1 MRRLF
6 QVILL
11 LICVLTS
18 TPARAQ
24 IGMAQGVA
32 LSPFPVAQNPAAYVT
47 FPDSGGGVWAV
58 FQGADPHSGLYVTHV
73 NPDGSFAPGFNAN
86 ARRIARDSSQ
96 VNNVTASPDG
106 LGGVIIAWFGT
117 HPKDSNGT
125 LIALRMIQ
133 ITYDGTYTTRDTG
146 VVVSTIATAAAC
158 AGDGN
163 GGGYVVWE
171 ELKGTSNPDI
181 VAQHYATGFA
191 TWIPSGSPTGR
202 NVCATVGIQRLRAV
216 HSDGTGGAYVVWAD
230 SRTPSTTP
238 LYAMHLTPDGV
249 DAGGWT
255 TNGVRLTAVSS
266 TVRFVG
272 SSVSP
277 AGGLWV
283 AWRDF
288 NVATATLGQ
297 HVAVNGAL
305 RWGASG
311 ALMATVSP
319 LHVDFVP
326 ASNGHVFVNWGGN
339 DIRCARLDSVGTRL
353 WSESAGRVLVAPLA
367 PTDVVRV
374 AADGAGGQ
382 RLMWSWDNAGQ
393 LDINVLAVDGAGA
406 PRAGEPA
413 GGSTIESG
421 SATEYAVAWFSADNV
436 WPVVAWLENGI
447 LRLRQLL
454 SGTVGVGPVAAGG
467 TTRLAAPYP
476 NPSRPGQSPTL
487 RFNAPAGNLRLSLY
501 DAAGRRRLTRMLSSA
516 GGAQTH
522 RLDEA
527 LRLAPGVYTVTIESN
542 SGFAR
547 QRMVRLQ

>member
-6 QVILL
+6 PAILL
-11 LICVLTS
+11 LICVLPS

-24 IGMAQGVA
+24 IGMPQGVA
-32 LSPFPVAQNPAAYVT
+32 LSPFPVAQNPAGYVT
-47 FPDSGGGVWAV
+47 FPDGGGGVWAV
-58 FQGADPHSGLYVTHV
+58 FQGADPRSGLYATHV
-73 NPDGSFAPGFNAN
+73 NSDGSFAPGFNAS

-96 VNNVTASPDG
+96 VNNITASPDG
-106 LGGVIIAWFGT
+106 LGGAVISWFGT
-117 HPKDSNGT
+117 HPKDANGT
-125 LIALRMIQ
+125 LIALRMIHV
-133 ITYDGTYTTRDTG
+133 TYEGLYTTRDSG

-158 AGDGN
+158 AGDGA
-163 GGGYVVWE
+163 GGSYVAWE
-171 ELKGTSNPDI
+171 ELKGISNPDI
-181 VAQHYATGFA
+181 IAQHYDSSGNA

-202 NVCATVGIQRLRAV
+202 NVCATVGIQRLRAM
-216 HSDGTGGAYVVWAD
+216 HSDGTEGAYVVWAD

-238 LYAMHLTPDGV
+238 LYVGHLTPAGV
-249 DAGGWT
+249 DAGWT

-272 SSVSP
+272 SIVSS

-326 ASNGHVFVNWGGN
+326 AANGDVFVNWGGN
-339 DIRCARLDSVGTRL
+339 DIRCARLDSLGTRL
-353 WSESAGRVLVAPLA
+353 WSESAGRLLVTPLA
-367 PTDVVRV
+367 PTDIVRV
-374 AADGAGGQ
+374 AADGVGGQ

-393 LDINVLAVDGAGA
+393 TDINVLAVDGAGA
-406 PRAGEPA
+406 PRAGELP
-413 GGSTIESG
+413 GGSTIEAG
-421 SATEYAVAWFSADNV
+421 LGAEYAVAWFFADNA
-436 WPVVAWLENGI
+436 WPVVAWLEGGI

-454 SGTVGVGPVAAGG
+454 SGTVGVGPATASG

-476 NPSRPGQSPTL
+476 NPSRSGQSPTL
-487 RFNAPAGNLRLSLY
+487 RFSAPAGDLRLSLY
-501 DAAGRRRLTRMLSSA
+501 DAAGRRRLNRALASP
-516 GGAQTH
+516 GGAQTY
-522 RLDEA
+522 RLDDA
-527 LRLAPGVYTVTIESN
+527 LHLPPGVYTLTLESN
-542 SGFAR
+542 SGISH
-547 QRMVRLQ
+547 QRIVRLQ